1 MEITTV
7 DFQRWFLEGILKANV
22 CKIHFTRVSGG
33 VSTMRC
39 TLKPEYLPAYTGDK
53 DNLARSEQTRLA
65 NNIIAVWNLDKNSW
79 RCFKVDNLINLEIEE
94 DALPL

>member
-1 MEITTV
+1 MEVSTV

-39 TLKPEYLPAYTGDK
+39 TLKPEYLPEYTGDK
-53 DNLARSEQTRLA
+53 EHLERA
-65 NNIIAVWNLDKNSW
+65 NQVRIENEIIAVWNLDKNDW
-79 RCFKVDNLINLEIEE
+79 RCFKIENLINLEIE
-94 DALPL
+94 